1 MNQMQK
7 YLAGLIVLVALPA
20 MSGAAA
26 NQSRAYVIGD
36 AFGLKS
42 NDLVYRE
49 THCGTRDELASE
61 VFYQHRDGSLIAHKE
76 LDYRSG
82 LTTPSFV
89 QHNFQAGEKIQVS
102 FDQETVSMSVIDY
115 EKRESNKSYPVADTA
130 GKPIVIDAG
139 FDGFIRDNWDNLVSG
154 ETQEFQFPL
163 ASRSSLVSL
172 QVKPSVCS
180 YETETDQCFT
190 LEPSNWFFR
199 MLASPIE
206 LGYDA
211 SLARLTRYRGLSN
224 INDENGQG
232 LVVDIKY
239 RYQATAGSACNIDR
253 LMLSDNAKIIK

>member
-1 MNQMQK
+1 MKKMQK
-7 YLAGLIVLVALPA
+7 FLAELIVLVALPA
-20 MSGAAA
+20 MSAAAA
-26 NQSRAYVIGD
+26 NPSKAYAIGD

-49 THCGTRDELASE
+49 IHCGTRDELASE
-61 VFYQHRDGSLIAHKE
+61 VFYRHRDGTLIAYKE

-82 LTTPSFV
+82 HTTPSFV

-102 FDQETVSMSVIDY
+102 FDQETVSMSVTDY
-115 EKRESNKSYPVADTA
+115 EKRESKNTYPVADIS

-139 FDGFIRDNWDNLVSG
+139 FDGFIRDNWDKLVSG
-154 ETQEFQFPL
+154 EMQEFQFPL

-172 QVKPSVCS
+172 QVKPSACS

-190 LEPSNWFFR
+190 LESSNWFFR

-224 INDENGQG
+224 INDKNGRG

-239 RYQATAGSACNIDR
+239 RYQANAGTACNTNP
-253 LMLSDNAKIIK
+253 LVLSGNVSIIK